1 MNLSLFAIALGGAA
15 GALARFWVSNGLY
28 GWLGRDFPHGTL
40 FINVSG
46 SFLMGFLSVMLIQR
60 FALAA
65 EYRVAVLVGFLGAYT
80 TFSTFSLETLALFEE
95 GSLLKAALNVLLSV
109 VLCLAAVW
117 VGAVLARRLA
127 VGEIAALVGGPGL
140 RIFGAACGMSLL
152 AGFAAALAFARAG
165 LGPQLESLVLVA
177 LTGLVVVG
185 TLVALVVTGTE
196 LRGAFQLW
204 GAFTLSAFAAVV
216 FLSLG
221 LVLARGAG

>member
-1 MNLSLFAIALGGAA
+1 MNLSLAAIALGGAA

-46 SFLMGFLSVMLIQR
+46 SFLMGFLTVLMVQR

-65 EYRVAVLVGFLGAYT
+65 EYRAAVLVGFLGAYT

-95 GSLLKAALNVLLSV
+95 ESLLKAALNVLLSV

-117 VGAVLARRLA
+117 VGTVLARRLA
-127 VGEIAALVGGPGL
+127 VGEIAALAGGPGL
-140 RIFGAACGMSLL
+140 RVFGAACVAAFL
-152 AGFAAALAFARAG
+152 AGFAAAYAFAQAG
-165 LGPQLESLVLVA
+165 FGPQLESLVLVA
-177 LTGLVVVG
+177 LTGLIVVG
-185 TLVALVVTGTE
+185 TLAALVLTGTE
-196 LRGAFQLW
+196 LRGPVELW

-221 LVLARGAG
+221 LALARGTG

>member
-1 MNLSLFAIALGGAA
+1 MNLSLVAIALGGAA
-15 GALARFWVSNGLY
+15 GALTRFWVSNGLY

-46 SFLMGFLSVMLIQR
+46 SFLMGLLSVLMVQR

-65 EYRVAVLVGFLGAYT
+65 EYRAAALVGFLGAYT

-95 GSLLKAALNVLLSV
+95 GSLLKAVLNVLLSII
-109 VLCLAAVW
+109 LCLAAVW
-117 VGAVLARRLA
+117 VGTVLARRLA
-127 VGEIAALVGGPGL
+127 VGEIAALAGGPGL
-140 RIFGAACGMSLL
+140 RIFGAACGVSLL
-152 AGFAAALAFARAG
+152 AGFAAAHTFARAG
-165 LGPQLESLVLVA
+165 LGPQIESLALVA
-177 LTGLVVVG
+177 LTGLVVVS
-185 TLVALVVTGTE
+185 TLAALVLTGTE
-196 LRGAFQLW
+196 LRGPLQLW